1 MPNHFHVLVEP
12 AEHVTLGEIIRHWK
26 GGSAHDI
33 NGCLQRS
40 GCLWQ
45 RESFDH
51 IVQSEAQLK
60 HFRKYI
66 AENPQKG
73 GLREGFVVGM
83 GNEVRQ
89 RK

>member
-1 MPNHFHVLVEP
+1 MLSWSLRTVSHSARSF
-12 AEHVTLGEIIRHWK
+12 ATGEAAVPTTSTSISSEAGI
-26 GGSAHDI
+26 
-33 NGCLQRS
+33 
-40 GCLWQ
+40 LWQ
-45 RESFDH
+45 REPFDH
-51 IVQSEAQLK
+51 IVRSEAQLK

-83 GNEVRQ
+83 GDEVRQ